1 LFLTCAVVLG
11 QTQTGTLTNSAENA
25 EREAMLKKLLRE
37 AIIEETNANDAA
49 ARAMPAIPAPTNVT
63 PAAAVPSNATAV
75 VPAVVPAATTP
86 TVTNPVPTP
95 TSTAAAATNAA
106 GQTVP
111 VPIPVPVPAPT
122 SPTTTV
128 QTPTLNVPPPAN
140 VPAAI
145 PTPVQT
151 PPAVVPTPTVTPTV
165 ATAPAEE
172 VYEPGQVQ
180 FPNMDI
186 NTFLDFYAK
195 VVDKT
200 VLRAQLPAVQISLK
214 TQTPLTR
221 KEAIGAFDTVLA
233 MNGITI
239 LPVDEKFVK
248 AVPTP
253 SAQLE
258 ATKFSTGDGKEL
270 GEMDQYVNYVVHLKH
285 VKPSEILPAITPF
298 AKMPGNILTVDSS
311 QMLILRDY
319 ASNVKRMLEMIKNV
333 DIEVPL
339 EFDSEVIPI
348 RYAQVQDIASAL
360 GSLGGGGTSTTIGT
374 PRSTASPGGVNRP
387 SVGGPG
393 GGGYGGTGGTG
404 TLGATSPFGG
414 AGGVGRPTPAAASLT
429 QRLQGILGAQGQ
441 AEFQILGPTKIL
453 ADERT
458 NSLLVFAGK
467 RDMEIVKRIVKQL
480 DVVLAQVLIEAI
492 IMEVSIDNTRN
503 IGVSYLQNQPS
514 MPGNYISGLGALNNG
529 RYLNRG
535 NFLSTGTNVP
545 ALPSG
550 FSYLATFGD
559 DFSASI
565 TAIESDGRVR
575 VLARPRVQTSHN
587 EPAILKVGDNVPIVT
602 GTYFGGINASASSQ
616 YQLQF
621 VGIELDV
628 TPLVNADGLVV
639 MDIVQDIQQLGT
651 PTVIDGNQVPT
662 TTQRYAKAKVSV
674 KDHDTIILGGFIST
688 SKTKTV
694 SGLPVMKDVPIL
706 GALFRSTSD
715 ETRQVE
721 LIVMMRPTVLPTP
734 ESAAIAAAHE
744 RDILPGVKA
753 AEAEI
758 QQERVKRMKDAQGI
772 KVPDEGGGK

>member
-1 LFLTCAVVLG
+1 
-11 QTQTGTLTNSAENA
+11 
-25 EREAMLKKLLRE
+25 
-37 AIIEETNANDAA
+37 
-49 ARAMPAIPAPTNVT
+49 
-63 PAAAVPSNATAV
+63 
-75 VPAVVPAATTP
+75 VPAATTP

-111 VPIPVPVPAPT
+111 VPIPVPVQTAP
-122 SPTTTV
+122 TTV
-128 QTPTLNVPPPAN
+128 QTPTTNVTPPSN
-140 VPAAI
+140 IPAAI
-145 PTPVQT
+145 PTPVQPT
-151 PPAVVPTPTVTPTV
+151 PTVVAPAVVPRPVVAPPTVVPTPTVAPTV
-165 ATAPAEE
+165 ATAQAEE

-200 VLRAQLPAVQISLK
+200 VLRAQLPAVSITLK

-233 MNGITI
+233 MNGISI
-239 LPVDEKFVK
+239 VPVDEKFVK
-248 AVPTP
+248 AVPST
-253 SAQLE
+253 AVQQE
-258 ATKFSTGDGKEL
+258 ATKFSSGDGKEL

-285 VKPSEILPAITPF
+285 VKPSEILQAITPF
-298 AKMPGNILTVDSS
+298 AKMPGNIITVDSS

-694 SGLPVMKDVPIL
+694 SGLPVIKDVPVL

-758 QQERVKRMKDAQGI
+758 QQERIKRMKDAQGI